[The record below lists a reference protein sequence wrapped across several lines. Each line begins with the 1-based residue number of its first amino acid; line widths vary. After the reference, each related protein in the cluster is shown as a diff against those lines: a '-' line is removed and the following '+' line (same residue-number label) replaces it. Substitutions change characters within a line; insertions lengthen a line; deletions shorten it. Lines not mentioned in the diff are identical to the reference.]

1 MSKQIPSPLI
11 AIVSDIVSSHETHAS
26 LDSLFMYAE
35 ASGEPPEGSKHV
47 KAQEWLRYT
56 NKVHSVP
63 LEVVGK
69 IICGYMEDPLM
80 AVDYKASEWTK
91 EDESIIKKRENVRK
105 MEVVLARNGLEY
117 RMGGL
122 ITAGGMAPS
131 KTLGELI
138 KGRDMPAIHRE
149 FDRAMETVTSKPR
162 EAVSAASNI
171 LESIFKIYIEDNNL
185 RMPEK
190 QDLQPVFKVVR
201 ADLGLDPGTIEDQDL
216 QRIIS
221 GLFSIVDGIGA
232 LRTHAG
238 SAHSEGRKSYR
249 LESRHARLS
258 VNAAHT
264 VATFVMETWDKKEAA
279 KPKSHGVELVFKD
292 KYDGPAVGVGDMRV
306 TDYKG

>member
-1 MSKQIPSPLI
+1 MNKQIPSSLI
-11 AIVSDIVSSHETHAS
+11 AIVSDLVSSHETHAS

-47 KAQEWLRYT
+47 KAQEWLRHT
-56 NKVHSVP
+56 NKVHPEP
-63 LEVVGK
+63 LAVLGK
-69 IICGYMEDPLM
+69 IICGYIEDPVM
-80 AVDYKASEWTK
+80 AADFKVSEWIA
-91 EDESIIKKRENVRK
+91 EHESVIKKRENVRK
-105 MEVVLARNGLEY
+105 IEVVLARNGLQY
-117 RMGGL
+117 RIGGL
-122 ITAGGMAPS
+122 LTTGGMAPS

-138 KGRDMPAIHRE
+138 KGREMPAIHRE
-149 FDRAMETVTSKPR
+149 FDRAMETVTGKPR

-201 ADLGLDPGTIEDQDL
+201 ADLGLDPGSVEDQDL

-238 SAHSEGRKSYR
+238 SAHSEGRKGYK
-249 LESRHARLS
+249 LEPRHARLA

-264 VATFVMETWDKKEAA
+264 VATFVMETWDKKESA
-279 KPKSHGVELVFKD
+279 KSGH
-292 KYDGPAVGVGDMRV
+292 VGQS
-306 TDYKG
+306 

>member
-1 MSKQIPSPLI
+1 M
-11 AIVSDIVSSHETHAS
+11 VSSNETHAS

-47 KAQEWLRYT
+47 KAQEWLRHT
-56 NKVHSVP
+56 NKVSPEPLSV
-63 LEVVGK
+63 LGK

-80 AVDYKASEWTK
+80 AADYELPEWTR
-91 EDESIIKKRENVRK
+91 EDEQAIKKRENVRK
-105 MEVVLARNGLEY
+105 IEVVLAKNGLQY
-117 RMGGL
+117 RLGGV
-122 ITAGGMAPS
+122 ITSGGMAPS

-149 FDRAMETVTSKPR
+149 FDRAMETVESKPR
-162 EAVSAASNI
+162 DAVSAASNI
-171 LESIFKIYIEDNNL
+171 LESIFKTYIEDNNL
-185 RMPEK
+185 PMPDK

-201 ADLGLDPGTIEDQDL
+201 TDLGLEPGNVEDQDL

-238 SAHSEGRKSYR
+238 SAHSEGRKSYK
-249 LESRHARLS
+249 LESRHARLA

-264 VATFVMETWDKKEAA
+264 IATFVMETWDKKVAE
-279 KPKSHGVELVFKD
+279 KPKSRGVELVFKE
-292 KYDGPAVGVGDMRV
+292 KY
-306 TDYKG
+306 

>member
-1 MSKQIPSPLI
+1 MP
-11 AIVSDIVSSHETHAS
+11 
-26 LDSLFMYAE
+26 
-35 ASGEPPEGSKHV
+35 
-47 KAQEWLRYT
+47 
-56 NKVHSVP
+56 
-63 LEVVGK
+63 
-69 IICGYMEDPLM
+69 
-80 AVDYKASEWTK
+80 EWTS
-91 EDESIIKKRENVRK
+91 EHESVTKKRENVHK
-105 MEVVLARNGLEY
+105 IEVVLARNGFHY
-117 RMGGL
+117 RIGGVL
-122 ITAGGMAPS
+122 TTGGMAPS

-171 LESIFKIYIEDNNL
+171 LESIFKIYIHDNNL

-201 ADLGLDPGTIEDQDL
+201 ADLGLDPGSVEDQDL

-238 SAHSEGRKSYR
+238 SAHSEGRKGYK
-249 LESRHARLS
+249 LEPRHARLA

-264 VATFVMETWDKKEAA
+264 VATFVMETWDKKELT
-279 KPKSHGVELVFKD
+279 KPILASLG
-292 KYDGPAVGVGDMRV
+292 
-306 TDYKG
+306 